1 MNELLKNEIKNKIIE
16 VRGKKV
22 ILASDLAKLFNI
34 ETKRINENVKR
45 NRNKFSNN
53 DCFQV
58 DKKEYEKIVLWS
70 QDLSLR
76 SQTTTLNENKNSRG
90 NHLKYLPYV
99 FTSNGIEVLVSI
111 LKSSKIKLIAKEFLE
126 VFDEENSYEIIK
138 KSPEIQEINI
148 QNMIYK
154 IRKERVILDY
164 DLANLYEYS
173 QGVKAL
179 NQAVKRNIKR
189 FPKDFYFQLTEDKF
203 DILRSQIV
211 TANKKITKQ
220 RTLPYVFTEHG
231 VAMLASILKTDI
243 ATNMSIKIIRT
254 FVAMRQYLEN
264 NNNLMLNINN
274 INNRLDNFD
283 IKFLKQNHKIEKQQ
297 NEIKNQNKK
306 LEELFKIFNS
316 NEKKELIFMN
326 GEVYDSYSKIIDIM
340 SKAQKNLIIIDNYA
354 DKSVLDMLCKI
365 KINITLI
372 IKNYGILKKIDIEK
386 YNKQYHNLKIIY
398 SNNFHDHFIIID
410 KQDIYHLGASINH
423 AGSKVFAINQLEEK
437 EIKESL
443 MHKINSIL

>member
-154 IRKERVILDY
+154 IRK
-164 DLANLYEYS
+164 
-173 QGVKAL
+173 
-179 NQAVKRNIKR
+179 
-189 FPKDFYFQLTEDKF
+189 
-203 DILRSQIV
+203 
-211 TANKKITKQ
+211 
-220 RTLPYVFTEHG
+220 
-231 VAMLASILKTDI
+231 
-243 ATNMSIKIIRT
+243 
-254 FVAMRQYLEN
+254 
-264 NNNLMLNINN
+264 
-274 INNRLDNFD
+274 
-283 IKFLKQNHKIEKQQ
+283 
-297 NEIKNQNKK
+297 
-306 LEELFKIFNS
+306 
-316 NEKKELIFMN
+316 
-326 GEVYDSYSKIIDIM
+326 
-340 SKAQKNLIIIDNYA
+340 
-354 DKSVLDMLCKI
+354 
-365 KINITLI
+365 
-372 IKNYGILKKIDIEK
+372 
-386 YNKQYHNLKIIY
+386 
-398 SNNFHDHFIIID
+398 
-410 KQDIYHLGASINH
+410 
-423 AGSKVFAINQLEEK
+423 
-437 EIKESL
+437 
-443 MHKINSIL
+443 

>member
-111 LKSSKIKLIAKEFLE
+111 LKSPKIKLIAKEFLE

-164 DLANLYEYS
+164 DLANLYGYS

-179 NQAVKRNIKR
+179 NQAVKRNIKG
-189 FPKDFYFQLTEDKF
+189 
-203 DILRSQIV
+203 SQK
-211 TANKKITKQ
+211 T
-220 RTLPYVFTEHG
+220 
-231 VAMLASILKTDI
+231 SI
-243 ATNMSIKIIRT
+243 
-254 FVAMRQYLEN
+254 F
-264 NNNLMLNINN
+264 NLQKMNLI
-274 INNRLDNFD
+274 FCG
-283 IKFLKQNHKIEKQQ
+283 HKLWPQT
-297 NEIKNQNKK
+297 KK
-306 LEELFKIFNS
+306 LPS
-316 NEKKELIFMN
+316 KEH
-326 GEVYDSYSKIIDIM
+326 
-340 SKAQKNLIIIDNYA
+340 
-354 DKSVLDMLCKI
+354 
-365 KINITLI
+365 
-372 IKNYGILKKIDIEK
+372 
-386 YNKQYHNLKIIY
+386 YHMFLLNMAL
-398 SNNFHDHFIIID
+398 
-410 KQDIYHLGASINH
+410 QC
-423 AGSKVFAINQLEEK
+423 
-437 EIKESL
+437 
-443 MHKINSIL
+443 